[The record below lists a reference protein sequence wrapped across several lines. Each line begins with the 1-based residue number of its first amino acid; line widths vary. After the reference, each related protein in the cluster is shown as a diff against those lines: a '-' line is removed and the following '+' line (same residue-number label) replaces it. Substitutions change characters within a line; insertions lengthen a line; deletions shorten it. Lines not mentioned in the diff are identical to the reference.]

1 MKKEAIIGL
10 SLEQLQERV
19 EAMGLK
25 KFVGKQLAEW
35 AFGKRIA
42 DLDQITNISKKN
54 IEAISEQLCV
64 GRQSYSQKVE
74 SADGTKKYLFETPQ
88 GNVESVV
95 IPDGERQTLCVS
107 SQVGCKMNCAFCM
120 TGKCGFSGN
129 LSTAEIMNQILSID
143 ESAELTNIVFMGMGE
158 PFDNLE
164 NVIQATNIMNSEWGF
179 GWSPKRITVSTS
191 GLIKGT
197 REFLD
202 RTNCHLAISLHNPFP
217 EERAEIMPI
226 ERSNSITEL
235 IELLRGYDFSG
246 QRRLSFEYILFE
258 GLNDSMRHA
267 RGIVELL
274 RGLNSRV
281 NLISFHEVPG
291 LDFRSPDKASMER
304 FRDYLSNHGIT
315 STIRRSRGKDIE
327 AACGQLKNKSD
338 R

>member
-10 SLEQLQERV
+10 SLEELQAKV

-35 AFGKRIA
+35 AFGKRIT

-164 NVIQATNIMNSEWGF
+164 SVIQATNIMTSEWGF

-226 ERSNSITEL
+226 EKSNSITEL

-327 AACGQLKNKSD
+327 AACGQLKNKSG